1 MKISTITGRNKNS
14 SGFKLTATGTE
25 GAKVNKTF
33 SGTLDLAERD
43 HSQRQLMEM
52 VDKIKAAGNKLKS
65 AATENNIKEYK
76 NLIKEYLSFVLKN
89 YYKLRHDRSVN
100 YSTIYTRVEV
110 INKEVEE
117 LTRKLLT
124 QEKANIDVVAEVD
137 KIAGLIIDVFS

>member
-14 SGFKLTATGTE
+14 SGFKLTAPGTE

-33 SGTLDLAERD
+33 SSTLDLAERD